1 MAERHALEASLR
13 HALERQEFS
22 LHYQPKADL
31 RSGRITSVEALLR
44 WAASE
49 GPTIGPDRFVPI
61 LEEIGLISQVGT
73 WVLRTACAQIAAW
86 KAAGLPALRLAVN
99 VSAHQFRQRNLPDLI
114 AGHLSENGLLPSD
127 LEVELTESI
136 LMEDSEQSREILSR
150 LGAMGIHLAIDDF
163 GTGHSSLAY
172 LKRFNVHT
180 LKIDRSFIRD
190 LPDDADDSAIATAVV
205 RLAASLKIRVVAE
218 GVETREQAAF
228 LREMGC
234 DEMQGY
240 LLSPPLPAEAFP
252 GWLADR
258 VDGMETA

>member
-1 MAERHALEASLR
+1 V
-13 HALERQEFS
+13 
-22 LHYQPKADL
+22 P
-31 RSGRITSVEALLR
+31 RSPPGRR
-44 WAASE
+44 
-49 GPTIGPDRFVPI
+49 PDCR
-61 LEEIGLISQVGT
+61 
-73 WVLRTACAQIAAW
+73 
-86 KAAGLPALRLAVN
+86 PALAVN

-114 AGHLSENGLLPSD
+114 AGHLSENGSPVRSGGGAHREHPDGGQRAEPRDPLPPG
-127 LEVELTESI
+127 
-136 LMEDSEQSREILSR
+136 RH
-150 LGAMGIHLAIDDF
+150 GYPLAIDDF

-172 LKRFNVHT
+172 LKRFNHT

-240 LLSPPLPAEAFP
+240 LLSAPLPAEAFP
-252 GWLADR
+252 AWLADR